1 MKDIDVRLAALEDTM
16 ESRVGS
22 LRKKVRK
29 VTVVA
34 AEARILATTADRD
47 VSEFH
52 AKLDFQKKLI
62 DANHDDVKELLGRM
76 ETVRKDQV
84 RLAADNQTTVAALRD
99 DMDGMRTDLDGVRGD
114 VDNLSVDFDG
124 LRGEIGGLRG
134 DVDSLRTDVISTCG
148 DIATMHTE
156 LGGMRTDV
164 GDMRTDFGV
173 MRSDLGD
180 VRTDLG
186 DVRTDLDSI
195 RRDVTDHRDRTETVA
210 AEVIDIRTQL

>member
-1 MKDIDVRLAALEDTM
+1 MKDIDARVAALEDTV

-84 RLAADNQTTVAALRD
+84 RLAADNQTTIAALRD
-99 DMDGMRTDLDGVRGD
+99 DMDGMRDDIATMRTDMNGMRTDLDGVRGD
-114 VDNLSVDFDG
+114 VDNLGVDFDG

-134 DVDSLRTDVISTCG
+134 DVDSLRTDVISTHG
-148 DIATMHTE
+148 DITKMH
-156 LGGMRTDV
+156 
-164 GDMRTDFGV
+164 
-173 MRSDLGD
+173 
-180 VRTDLG
+180 TDLG
-186 DVRTDLDSI
+186 AMHTNV
-195 RRDVTDHRDRTETVA
+195 
-210 AEVIDIRTQL
+210 